1 MRVRTAWPVLVL
13 AAALGVAA
21 APARAQEPGP
31 LPFGAR
37 VRLTWRD
44 RSRPY
49 EGELRTVLGD
59 TLVVGDSVGAPDR
72 LVPLGGLRAVEAY
85 GGKHD
90 GWALTAL
97 GVVVGGAAGAWLGYH
112 LWDPDAEFEGEGVLS
127 YLLFLAVQSGPTASA
142 VLGGLLGS
150 AILGSAGRVIDRR
163 PRWVRV
169 APERLRFGAVPL
181 RGGGAAFGISV
192 AF

>member
-1 MRVRTAWPVLVL
+1 MRVRTCWPVLVL
-13 AAALGVAA
+13 AAALAAPA

-37 VRLTWRD
+37 VRLTWRA
-44 RSRPY
+44 RSRPF
-49 EGELRTVLGD
+49 EGELRSVLGD

-72 LVPLGGLRAVEAY
+72 LVPLAEVRAVEEY
-85 GGKHD
+85 RGKHG

-112 LWDPDAEFEGEGVLS
+112 LWDPDAEFEGDGVLS
-127 YLLFLAVQSGPTASA
+127 YVLFLVAQSGPTASA

-150 AILGSAGRVIDRR
+150 AIMGSAGRVVDRR
-163 PRWVRV
+163 PRWVRIE
-169 APERLRFGAVPL
+169 PERLRFGAAPL
-181 RGGGAAFGISV
+181 RGGGVAFGVSI